1 MTEMKGKGFTVKDK
15 RSFDEQGHSRQ
26 SSDSEEKETASAEK
40 EPVGDQTSQQTQQQ
54 TSQQQAPPLP
64 INFSSFV
71 LSLSSSALLHF
82 GEIPDPV
89 TNEKQRNLVL
99 AKQTID
105 IVSMLKEK
113 TAGNLTK
120 EEEALLDNLLYDL
133 RMRYIKESEKEKTTK
148 QA

>member
-26 SSDSEEKETASAEK
+26 SSDSEAKETVSAEK
-40 EPVGDQTSQQTQQQ
+40 EPAGDQTSQQTQQQ
-54 TSQQQAPPLP
+54 TSQQQPPPLP

>member
-1 MTEMKGKGFTVKDK
+1 MTEIKGKGFTVKDK
-15 RSFDEQGHSRQ
+15 RSFDEKGQSRQ
-26 SSDSEEKETASAEK
+26 SSDSEAKETASA
-40 EPVGDQTSQQTQQQ
+40 DNQTSQQTQQQ
-54 TSQQQAPPLP
+54 PTSQQQTPPLP

-82 GEIPDPV
+82 GEIPDPI

-105 IVSMLKEK
+105 IVGMLKEK
-113 TAGNLTK
+113 TTGNLTK
-120 EEEALLDNLLYDL
+120 EEEALLENLLYDL
-133 RMRYIKESEKEKTTK
+133 RMRYIKESEKENTTK